1 MGETRLPRERRYA
14 PHMSRGLIWTAL
26 ALLASCGSQ
35 TGSFSGIDC
44 GTSTRSPS
52 AEYDARGLEC
62 VWSAYSSGTAVRWN
76 VRVLTIEGVPIPET
90 LRFDNVLG
98 VVITQDTTADK
109 YASPANRRMWTWRCA
124 KVTKT
129 PWATDP
135 TRYSFELSSCTGDG
149 PTTTFP
155 SRFRRSASLPIR

>member
-1 MGETRLPRERRYA
+1 
-14 PHMSRGLIWTAL
+14 MSRGLIWTAL

-44 GTSTRSPS
+44 GTSTRSPQ
-52 AEYDARGLEC
+52 L
-62 VWSAYSSGTAVRWN
+62 AYRFDG
-76 VRVLTIEGVPIPET
+76 RVQGQTIEGDPIPET

-109 YASPANRRMWTWRCA
+109 YTSPANRRMWTWRCS
-124 KVTKT
+124 KMTKT

-155 SRFRRSASLPIR
+155 